1 MHCSATST
9 CGGERAICSFGP
21 FCETMNLFGYVS
33 PVRRQLSRV
42 ACSIVQNW
50 EASFNPLDAQFS
62 VSHVQYWET
71 SFNPLDVSAS
81 VVRSMSVPTKT
92 FLSLSRRVSRDLQ
105 SRAVSGMS
113 VQAKAAHRSPL
124 DVSTSVVRS
133 MSVPAK
139 LNRNSSFHFLAMSR
153 PRQCRSGRN
162 GLHRVGR
169 VMNGHVAKWEWNRVV
184 CHYCLFFL
192 SYY

>member
-50 EASFNPLDAQFS
+50 EASFNPLDARFS

-92 FLSLSRRVSRDLQ
+92 FLSLSRRVSHDLQ
-105 SRAVSGMS
+105 SRAVSWMS

-124 DVSTSVVRS
+124 NVSTSVVRS

-153 PRQCRSGRN
+153 PRQCRSGRAWSAQCQYRRN
-162 GLHRVGR
+162 
-169 VMNGHVAKWEWNRVV
+169 
-184 CHYCLFFL
+184 
-192 SYY
+192 

>member
-1 MHCSATST
+1 MQYRAELGSVVQSARCQCQRSPIDVST
-9 CGGERAICSFGP
+9 DK
-21 FCETMNLFGYVS
+21 NV
-33 PVRRQLSRV
+33 PVTFSACQSRF
-42 ACSIVQNW
+42 AKSRSIV
-50 EASFNPLDAQFS
+50 
-62 VSHVQYWET
+62 
-71 SFNPLDVSAS
+71 DVS
-81 VVRSMSVPTKT
+81 TGKT
-92 FLSLSRRVSRDLQ
+92 
-105 SRAVSGMS
+105 
-113 VQAKAAHRSPL
+113 AHRSPL

-184 CHYCLFFL
+184 CLTVLSFVCYWVFFL
-192 SYY
+192 S